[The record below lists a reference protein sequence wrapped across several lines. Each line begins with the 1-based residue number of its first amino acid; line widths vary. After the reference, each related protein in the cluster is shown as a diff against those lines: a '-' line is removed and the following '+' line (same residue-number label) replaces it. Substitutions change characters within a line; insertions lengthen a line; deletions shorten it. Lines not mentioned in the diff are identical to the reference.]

1 MLKNLL
7 SLLLSKFYSKQESA
21 LVANQAMPG
30 NSKIEI
36 TATSAPGDWQT
47 VATYT
52 APCAGIASLRGQ
64 AINNTAFMQIMLEA
78 GEPGKESPSI
88 TGFATTGQYPHIW
101 LNVKKGDQIVFKA
114 GAITQVFARFFKTVG
129 EGYKDIIWRAV
140 LCLSSYSSYY
150 LKHSLNPKRNG
161 SAVNL
166 TLQTGSHYLPVLP
179 STYRLRTVLLQF
191 IKAPKTRTQLTIYIL
206 LEAQARFLEGL
217 RYQFLTVLLLIAQ
230 CSRLE
235 KGTKLLSVE
244 KARNFGLP
252 LAKVQ
257 SLSLVKGGALC

>member
-1 MLKNLL
+1 MLKESL
-7 SLLLSKFYSKQESA
+7 SLLLSLFYSKKESA

-129 EGYKDIIWRAV
+129 GGYKGIIWRAV

-150 LKHSLNPKRNG
+150 LKHSLNPKNLGSVIRPCRHLHLLHTLMLKGKNG
-161 SAVNL
+161 C
-166 TLQTGSHYLPVLP
+166 TLPLLMTDTFTLWQDKQPALIFQQRLYLYCLHRMEENFLNRL
-179 STYRLRTVLLQF
+179 SRLR
-191 IKAPKTRTQLTIYIL
+191 KAVFSGISFMEEPRRTKQ
-206 LEAQARFLEGL
+206 R
-217 RYQFLTVLLLIAQ
+217 
-230 CSRLE
+230 
-235 KGTKLLSVE
+235 LLSFQST
-244 KARNFGLP
+244 ARCNLN
-252 LAKVQ
+252 V
-257 SLSLVKGGALC
+257 GGALC